1 MTLNDEPLTIDYSDF
16 VRRLAKPGQD
26 ILAGMTPEQAN
37 LMHMAIG
44 IAEEAGELLG
54 AIKKHVI
61 YGKPLDVANVIEEL
75 GDLFFYIE
83 GMSQAVGVSRNHVL
97 QQNVA
102 KLAVRYESLQ
112 YSDQA
117 AAARADKAGES

>member
-1 MTLNDEPLTIDYSDF
+1 MNDEPLTNDYSHF

-44 IAEEAGELLG
+44 IAGEAGELLD
-54 AIKKHVI
+54 AIKKHVV
-61 YGKPLDVANVIEEL
+61 YGKTLDMTNVIEEL
-75 GDLFFYIE
+75 GDLEFYQE
-83 GMSQAVGVSRNHVL
+83 GMRQAIGVSRNYIL
-97 QQNVA
+97 QQNVN